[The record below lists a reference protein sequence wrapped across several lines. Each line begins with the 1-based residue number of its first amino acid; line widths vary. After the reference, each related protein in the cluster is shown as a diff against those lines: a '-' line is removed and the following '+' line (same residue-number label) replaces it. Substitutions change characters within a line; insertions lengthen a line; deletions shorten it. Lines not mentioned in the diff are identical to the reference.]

1 MTSRT
6 SSPQPSQRHA
16 RRRSA
21 RSLDH
26 RDASPFAGLLED
38 LLDAMP
44 YLRGGAI
51 VDFEGETVDFAGE
64 VDTFE
69 LRVAAAT
76 MQLMLSELRQNAHFE
91 QLREVRL
98 STGKQGYVV
107 RVLDDSYS
115 LVLIP
120 RPLATFVL
128 SERVLLEVE
137 HRILIEAGLAP
148 RAPLDWFRAEVR
160 LDGRRRPTKIRAAAS
175 LLDLESPPWLDVEV
189 LGAVVEQAAT
199 PRAFRVRLES
209 GAELTLLREGRSLWF
224 VDGPIADG
232 TEGRP
237 YARELGALER
247 SR

>member
-1 MTSRT
+1 MTTRASA
-6 SSPQPSQRHA
+6 PQPSRRHA

-26 RDASPFAGLLED
+26 QDASPFAGLLED

-91 QLREVRL
+91 ELLEVRI
-98 STGKQGYVV
+98 STGRQGYVV
-107 RVLDDSYS
+107 RALDASYS

-137 HRILIEAGLAP
+137 HRILLEAGLSP

-160 LDGRRRPTKIRAAAS
+160 LDGRRRPTKIRAASS
-175 LLDLESPPWLDVEV
+175 LLDFEPPAWLDVEV
-189 LGAVVEQAAT
+189 LGAVVEQAAA
-199 PRAFRVRLES
+199 PRVFRIRLES
-209 GAELTLLREGRSLWF
+209 GAELTLLREGRGLWF

-232 TEGRP
+232 TERRP
-237 YARELGALER
+237 FARQLEGIER
-247 SR
+247 PR

>member
-1 MTSRT
+1 VTTRT
-6 SSPQPSQRHA
+6 SSLKSSQRHA
-16 RRRSA
+16 RRRSL

-26 RDASPFAGLLED
+26 RDASPFAALLED

-64 VDTFE
+64 VDTFD

-76 MQLMLSELRQNAHFE
+76 MQLMLSDLRQAAHFAD
-91 QLREVRL
+91 LLEVRL
-98 STGKQGYVV
+98 TTGKQGYVV
-107 RVLDDSYS
+107 RVLDASYS

-137 HRILIEAGLAP
+137 HRILIEAGLSP
-148 RAPLDWFRAEVR
+148 RAPLDWFRAEVL
-160 LDGRRRPTKIRAAAS
+160 LDGRRRPAKIRAAAS
-175 LLDLESPPWLDVEV
+175 LLDVEPPTWLDVEV
-189 LGAVVEQAAT
+189 LGSVVERAAA

-209 GAELTLLREGRSLWF
+209 GAELTLLREGRGLWF

-232 TEGRP
+232 TERRP
-237 YARELGALER
+237 YASELGALDTPR
-247 SR
+247 

>member
-1 MTSRT
+1 
-6 SSPQPSQRHA
+6 
-16 RRRSA
+16 
-21 RSLDH
+21 
-26 RDASPFAGLLED
+26 LLED

-64 VDTFE
+64 VDAFE

-91 QLREVRL
+91 ELLEVRV
-98 STGKQGYVV
+98 STGRQGYVV
-107 RVLDDSYS
+107 RVLDASYS

-137 HRILIEAGLAP
+137 HRILLEAGLRP

-160 LDGRRRPTKIRAAAS
+160 LDGRRRPSKIRAAAS
-175 LLDLESPPWLDVEV
+175 LLDFEAPAWLDVEV
-189 LGAVVEQAAT
+189 LGAVVEQAAA
-199 PRAFRVRLES
+199 PRVFRIRLES
-209 GAELTLLREGRSLWF
+209 GAELTLLREGRGLWF

-232 TEGRP
+232 TEHRP
-237 YARELGALER
+237 FARKLDGIER
-247 SR
+247 PR